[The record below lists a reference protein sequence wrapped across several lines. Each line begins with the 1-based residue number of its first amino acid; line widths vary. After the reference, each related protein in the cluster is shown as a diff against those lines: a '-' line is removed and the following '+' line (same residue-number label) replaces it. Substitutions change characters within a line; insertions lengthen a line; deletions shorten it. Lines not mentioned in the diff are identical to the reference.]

1 MINTLTPSAQ
11 VEEIL
16 HFLPHLA
23 PMISDLT
30 IVSSSPSD
38 RSIPSL
44 CSFGRLR
51 RLSLPNHLLISDLS
65 AFPWSSQETL
75 MHLRCSTTGF
85 RQLLHPNPAGHFDL
99 PSLRILQL
107 GPTSTDDSLSLI
119 KQLHAPCLRNLA
131 IKVEYKDDHLTEPL
145 AQRALLR
152 AVSRASF
159 VGTLTCITFTVQS
172 LSRIPSRDAPETST
186 MVLDIIRP
194 LFSLRALREVSVSYR
209 TRDAT
214 LGTDDD
220 ILEVA
225 RAWNDLESIRL
236 TLPASKK
243 YDCGGFP
250 GLDSLAHLAEHCPRL
265 TSVSIPLVF
274 VHPPSHVRSRDE
286 SSVWL
291 PASHPLKSLRLKIPI
306 LALDHYKT
314 KWILTMEAFQ
324 ALKMGTGRGAPDL
337 EPID

>member
-11 VEEIL
+11 VEEVL
-16 HFLPHLA
+16 HSLPRLA

-30 IVSSSPSD
+30 IVSSSPLD

-99 PSLRILQL
+99 PSLRLLYL
-107 GPTSTDDSLSLI
+107 GPTSTDDLLAI
-119 KQLHAPCLRNLA
+119 IEQLHAPYLRNLA
-131 IKVEYKDDHLTEPL
+131 IKVEDEDNYPSEIL
-145 AQRALLR
+145 AQTVLLR

-159 VGTLTCITFTVQS
+159 VGTLTCFAFIVRS
-172 LSRIPSRDAPETST
+172 LSLIPSRDLPTTST
-186 MVLDIIRP
+186 VVLDIIRP
-194 LFSLRALREVSVSYR
+194 LSSLRALRELSVSYR
-209 TRDAT
+209 RSDAT

-225 RAWNDLESIRL
+225 RAWNDLESLRL
-236 TLPASKK
+236 MLPSSKK
-243 YDCGGFP
+243 YDCDGFP

-265 TSVSIPLVF
+265 TSVSIPLAL
-274 VHPPSHVRSRDE
+274 VHSPSHVRSGDE
-286 SSVWL
+286 GSRVWL
-291 PASHPLKSLRLKIPI
+291 PASHPLQS
-306 LALDHYKT
+306 
-314 KWILTMEAFQ
+314 
-324 ALKMGTGRGAPDL
+324 
-337 EPID
+337 